1 MNLIPNKH
9 NIFDEAPTSVITM
22 LIGGLLYYRQHEEN
36 IIQFFIFNIFT
47 YLACFPPFCFA

>member
-9 NIFDEAPTSVITM
+9 NIFDGAPTSVITM
-22 LIGGLLYYRQHEEN
+22 LIGGLLYYRQHVEN

-47 YLACFPPFCFA
+47 YLECFPHFCFA